1 MKWSEI
7 KTSWKT
13 KLKNVQNIILENVF
27 RYYNGILKQKRKIF
41 IPSVTLSEGVM
52 IWSEGVKKIIKV
64 LSSN

>member
-27 RYYNGILKQKRKIF
+27 RYYNGILKQKWKIF